1 MKKENKKLS
10 YETAEAEL
18 VILEF
23 SDIVTASD
31 GNQGTSSE
39 TPPTPDNWGDWT

>member
-23 SDIVTASD
+23 SDIVTTSGGA
-31 GNQGTSSE
+31 QGTGSDN
-39 TPPTPDNWGDWT
+39 PPSQDNWDEWI